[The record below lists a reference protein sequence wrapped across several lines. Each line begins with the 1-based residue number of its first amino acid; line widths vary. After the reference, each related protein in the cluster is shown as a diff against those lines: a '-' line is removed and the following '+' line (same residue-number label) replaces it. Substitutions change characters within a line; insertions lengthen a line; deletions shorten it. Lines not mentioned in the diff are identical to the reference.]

1 MSSGGKVNSNFDM
14 DMGPV
19 DVDMEGQLKYLQYT
33 FFLLNQ
39 HFCALSCT
47 RFCFRKI
54 LKIHKENEKIR
65 EYYVIVLNARRE
77 NAHR

>member
-19 DVDMEGQLKYLQYT
+19 DVDMEGELKYLQYSF
-33 FFLLNQ
+33 FFLNR
-39 HFCALSCT
+39 HFSPLFVNLCITFLSNYSDLVN
-47 RFCFRKI
+47 FCFRQI

-65 EYYVIVLNARRE
+65 K
-77 NAHR
+77 